1 MTEYQVATTDLFESW
16 YSALDLSVANRVA
29 RSIDRMK
36 DGNLGH
42 YSPIR
47 RFPGIYERRE
57 TYGGGIRIYFAW
69 DGDTVIILLGGGN
82 KSSQRRDIE
91 RAYQVWQS
99 YH

>member
-1 MTEYQVATTDLFESW
+1 MQYQVRTTAQFEAW
-16 YSALDLSVANRVA
+16 HRTLDQSIANRVA
-29 RSIDRMK
+29 RSIDRMR

-47 RFPGIYERRE
+47 GFPGVHERRE
-57 TYGGGIRIYFAW
+57 TYGGGVRIYFAW
-69 DGDTVIILLGGGN
+69 DGPALIILLGGGD

-99 YH
+99 YQ